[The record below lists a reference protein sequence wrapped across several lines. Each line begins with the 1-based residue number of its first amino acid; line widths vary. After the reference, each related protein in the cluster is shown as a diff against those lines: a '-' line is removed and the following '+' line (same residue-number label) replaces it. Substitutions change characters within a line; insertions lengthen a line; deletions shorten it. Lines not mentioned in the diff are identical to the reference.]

1 MIQTNCT
8 DITGNCII
16 SSHPLRR
23 HSSGRMEAVFSR
35 RLRGGG
41 GGGEERAVR
50 AAALLV
56 AELTRV
62 GATLGAQT
70 DSCRDDEVPG
80 LVWLVGGAVRP
91 LRTGSSRF
99 SDRSGRTSSGPGGNE
114 RPVRLVC

>member
-8 DITGNCII
+8 DITGNCIT

-80 LVWLVGGAVRP
+80 LVWLGWR
-91 LRTGSSRF
+91 GSTVLQNRF
-99 SDRSGRTSSGPGGNE
+99 LSALTGPGGPP
-114 RPVRLVC
+114 RSRWQ

>member
-8 DITGNCII
+8 DNTGNCII

-41 GGGEERAVR
+41 GGGEERAVQ

-70 DSCRDDEVPG
+70 DSCRDDEVLG

-91 LRTGSSRF
+91 FFRTGSSRF
-99 SDRSGRTSSGPGGNE
+99 SDRSGRTSTV
-114 RPVRLVC
+114 PVAMSAQSE